1 MNNGGAGVARLQ
13 LPRKYPG
20 QLQARFCQPQDIVNR
35 VLFLASDE
43 SKSINGAEM
52 RMANYKTPQQVE
64 VMGALPTNA
73 SGKVLKY
80 PLRAS
85 A

>member
-1 MNNGGAGVARLQ
+1 MPASHAYV
-13 LPRKYPG
+13 PRKDPR

-52 RMANYKTPQQVE
+52 RMANYKTPRQVE
-64 VMGALPTNA
+64 VMDALPTNA
-73 SGKVLKY
+73 SGKVLKS